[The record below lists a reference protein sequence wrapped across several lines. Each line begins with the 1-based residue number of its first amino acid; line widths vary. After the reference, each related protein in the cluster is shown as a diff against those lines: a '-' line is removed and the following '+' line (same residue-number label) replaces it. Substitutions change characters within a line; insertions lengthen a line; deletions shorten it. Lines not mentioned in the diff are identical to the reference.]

1 MNINILLFKD
11 IVIFSE
17 LFLGIS
23 IIYLVIHCTFLAVQK
38 KYPLIQ
44 NSVIYLSVLS
54 LLFSVYLILNEHLT
68 VLEVSSLNNTF
79 LLDYTGFFSKIIIS
93 LSRFELLTLRLSGV
107 CSNQLSYKLVKKSY
121 NLSDQHIF
129 ILS

>member
-54 LLFSVYLILNEHLT
+54 LLFSVYLILNE
-68 VLEVSSLNNTF
+68 VF
-79 LLDYTGFFSKIIIS
+79 
-93 LSRFELLTLRLSGV
+93 TLKRR
-107 CSNQLSYKLVKKSY
+107 
-121 NLSDQHIF
+121 H
-129 ILS
+129 